1 MNLVAYLLLFVRLK
15 LNVLFIAIF
24 LLHCRVAP
32 WKSSRIIISK
42 NKEEEEEFH
51 FHLLEIK
58 KKGSELL
65 RFVAQLL
72 NELRKELEFSYGT

>member
-1 MNLVAYLLLFVRLK
+1 MNLVASLLLFVRLK
-15 LNVLFIAIF
+15 LNVLFIALF
-24 LLHCRVAP
+24 LFHIRVVP

-42 NKEEEEEFH
+42 NKEEEFH